1 MAEFAMVLSL
11 KPAHLKRYKDIAV
24 LLVKYGRADLAKEIG
39 IDEEVARPSAAEA
52 VPPKAEELARDLERL
67 GPTFIKLGQLLSTR
81 ADLLPVAYIDALARL
96 QDDVEP
102 FSFAEVE
109 RIVTEELGARI
120 SKAFA
125 EFDAAPLAAAS
136 LGQVHRAV
144 LRDGRVVA
152 VKVQRPGVR
161 EQIADDLDA
170 FTEIAQLLDKH
181 LEAGHLYQFEKV
193 VEEFRKS
200 ILRELDYRREAQNL
214 VTLSEN
220 LAEFDRIVVPS
231 PILDFT
237 TGRILTMDFVFGQK
251 ITALSPLEKIDI
263 DGARLADEL
272 HRAYLK
278 QILIDGFF
286 HADPHPGNVFLT
298 DDGRVALIDLGMV
311 GWISS
316 AMQENLL
323 KLLLAISEGKGEEAA
338 ERAAEIGE
346 KLETF
351 DDAEFRR
358 RVVELVGEYQNARLE
373 QIQVGKVVMEVSQVS
388 AAAGMRLP
396 PELTMLGKT
405 LLHLDEIGRTLDPT
419 FDPNASVRRSAAELL
434 QRRMRKSASPANLY
448 ASLLEAKDF
457 VQKLP
462 ARINKVLDILA
473 NNQLR
478 LNVDA
483 VDERLLIDGLHK
495 IANRIALG
503 VILAALIVGA
513 ALLMQVPTPFRIFG
527 YPGLAILLFLAAAFG
542 GVWLV
547 VSILVRDREP
557 PPKRR

>member
-1 MAEFAMVLSL
+1 MAVSL
-11 KPAHLKRYKDIAV
+11 KPTHLKRYKDIAV
-24 LLVKYGRADLAKEIG
+24 LLARYGRADLAKGIGVEEEIG
-39 IDEEVARPSAAEA
+39 RPAAAEG
-52 VPPKAEELARDLERL
+52 VPPKAEELARDLEKL

-81 ADLLPVAYIDALARL
+81 ADVLPVAYVEALARL

-109 RIVTEELGARI
+109 RIVSEELQTRI
-120 SKAFA
+120 SKAFT
-125 EFDAAPLAAAS
+125 EFDPVPIAAAS

-152 VKVQRPGVR
+152 VKVQRPGIR
-161 EQIADDLDA
+161 EQIVDDLDA
-170 FTEIAQLLDKH
+170 FTEIAQILDKH
-181 LEAGHLYQFEKV
+181 LQAGRLYQFEKMV
-193 VEEFRKS
+193 DEFRKS
-200 ILRELDYRREAQNL
+200 ILRELDYEREAQNL

-237 TGRILTMDFVFGQK
+237 TSRVLTMEFVFGQK
-251 ITALSPLEKIDI
+251 ITSLSPLEKIDI
-263 DGARLADEL
+263 DGGRLADEL

-298 DDGRVALIDLGMV
+298 DDHRVALIDLGMV

-323 KLLLAISEGKGEEAA
+323 KMLLAISEGKGEEAA

-351 DDAEFRR
+351 DEPEFRR

-373 QIQVGKVVMEVSQVS
+373 QIQVGKVVMEVSRVS
-388 AAAGMRLP
+388 ADAGMRLP
-396 PELTMLGKT
+396 AELTMLGKT
-405 LLHLDEIGRTLDPT
+405 LLHLDEIGRTLDPS
-419 FDPNASVRRSAAELL
+419 FDPNASVRKNAAELL
-434 QRRMRKSASPANLY
+434 QKRMRKSASPANLY

-457 VQKLP
+457 AQKLP
-462 ARINKVLDILA
+462 GRVNKVLDILA

-478 LNVDA
+478 LDVDA

-495 IANRIALG
+495 IANRISLG
-503 VILAALIVGA
+503 LVLAALIVGA
-513 ALLMQVPTPFRIFG
+513 ALLMQVPTQFRILG

-542 GVWLV
+542 GLWLV

-557 PPKRR
+557 PRRRKP

>member
-1 MAEFAMVLSL
+1 MVLSL

-24 LLVKYGRADLAKEIG
+24 LLVKYGRADLAKGIG
-39 IDEEVARPSAAEA
+39 IDEELARPSAAEA
-52 VPPKAEELARDLERL
+52 VPPKAEELARDLEKL

-161 EQIADDLDA
+161 EQIIDDLDA
-170 FTEIAQLLDKH
+170 FTEIAQLLDRH

-251 ITALSPLEKIDI
+251 I
-263 DGARLADEL
+263 
-272 HRAYLK
+272 
-278 QILIDGFF
+278 
-286 HADPHPGNVFLT
+286 
-298 DDGRVALIDLGMV
+298 
-311 GWISS
+311 
-316 AMQENLL
+316 MQP
-323 KLLLAISEGKGEEAA
+323 
-338 ERAAEIGE
+338 RW
-346 KLETF
+346 
-351 DDAEFRR
+351 
-358 RVVELVGEYQNARLE
+358 
-373 QIQVGKVVMEVSQVS
+373 
-388 AAAGMRLP
+388 
-396 PELTMLGKT
+396 
-405 LLHLDEIGRTLDPT
+405 
-419 FDPNASVRRSAAELL
+419 
-434 QRRMRKSASPANLY
+434 
-448 ASLLEAKDF
+448 
-457 VQKLP
+457 
-462 ARINKVLDILA
+462 
-473 NNQLR
+473 
-478 LNVDA
+478 
-483 VDERLLIDGLHK
+483 
-495 IANRIALG
+495 NRW
-503 VILAALIVGA
+503 
-513 ALLMQVPTPFRIFG
+513 R
-527 YPGLAILLFLAAAFG
+527 
-542 GVWLV
+542 
-547 VSILVRDREP
+547 
-557 PPKRR
+557 

>member
-1 MAEFAMVLSL
+1 MAVSL
-11 KPAHLKRYKDIAV
+11 KPTHLKRYKDIAV
-24 LLVKYGRADLAKEIG
+24 LLVKYGRADLATKIG
-39 IDEEVARPSAAEA
+39 IDEDVRPSAADSVPREA
-52 VPPKAEELARDLERL
+52 TELARDLERL

-81 ADLLPVAYIDALARL
+81 ADFLPLAYIEALGRL

-109 RIVTEELGARI
+109 RIVTEELQTRI
-120 SKAFA
+120 PKAFA

-152 VKVQRPGVR
+152 VKVQRPGIR
-161 EQIADDLDA
+161 EQIVDDLDA
-170 FTEIAQLLDKH
+170 FTEIAQLLDRH
-181 LEAGHLYQFEKV
+181 LEAGRTYQFEKMV
-193 VEEFRKS
+193 DEFRKS
-200 ILRELDYRREAQNL
+200 ILRELDYKREAQNL

-237 TGRILTMDFVFGQK
+237 TSRVLTMEFVFGQK
-251 ITALSPLEKIDI
+251 ITSLSPLEKIEI

-298 DDGRVALIDLGMV
+298 DDRRVALIDLGMV

-316 AMQENLL
+316 GMQENLL
-323 KLLLAISEGKGEEAA
+323 KLLLSISEGKGEDAA

-351 DDAEFRR
+351 DEAEFRR

-373 QIQVGKVVMEVSQVS
+373 QIQVGKVVMEVSRVS
-388 AAAGMRLP
+388 ADAGMRLP

-405 LLHLDEIGRTLDPT
+405 LLHLDEIGRTLDPS
-419 FDPNASVRRSAAELL
+419 FDPNASVRKNAAELL
-434 QRRMRKSASPANLY
+434 QKRMRKSASPGNLY

-457 VQKLP
+457 AQKLP
-462 ARINKVLDILA
+462 GRVNKVLDILA

-478 LNVDA
+478 LDVDA

-495 IANRIALG
+495 IANRISLG
-503 VILAALIVGA
+503 LVLAALIVGA
-513 ALLMQVPTPFRIFG
+513 ALLMQVPTQFRILG

-542 GVWLV
+542 GLWLV

-557 PPKRR
+557 PARKR

>member
-1 MAEFAMVLSL
+1 MAVSL
-11 KPAHLKRYKDIAV
+11 KPTHLKRYKDIAV
-24 LLVKYGRADLAKEIG
+24 LLAKYGRADLAKGIGVEEEIG
-39 IDEEVARPSAAEA
+39 HPSGAEG
-52 VPPKAEELARDLERL
+52 VPPKAEELARDLEKL

-81 ADLLPVAYIDALARL
+81 ADVLPVAYVEALARL

-109 RIVTEELGARI
+109 RIVSEELQTRI
-120 SKAFA
+120 SKAFT
-125 EFDAAPLAAAS
+125 EFDPVPMAAAS

-152 VKVQRPGVR
+152 VKVQRPGIR
-161 EQIADDLDA
+161 EQIVDDLDA
-170 FTEIAQLLDKH
+170 FAEIAQLLDAH
-181 LEAGHLYQFEKV
+181 LPAGRLYQFEKMV
-193 VEEFRKS
+193 DEFRKT
-200 ILRELDYRREAQNL
+200 ILRELDYQREAQNL

-220 LAEFDRIVVPS
+220 LAEFDRIAVPS
-231 PILDFT
+231 PVLDFT
-237 TGRILTMDFVFGQK
+237 TGRVLTMEFVFGRK
-251 ITALSPLEKIDI
+251 ITSLSPLEKIDI

-298 DDGRVALIDLGMV
+298 DDHRVALIDLGMV

-323 KLLLAISEGKGEEAA
+323 KMLLAISEGKGEEAA

-351 DDAEFRR
+351 DEPEFRR
-358 RVVELVGEYQNARLE
+358 RVGELVGEYQNARLE
-373 QIQVGKVVMEVSQVS
+373 QIQVGRVVMEVSRVS
-388 AAAGMRLP
+388 ADAGMQLP
-396 PELTMLGKT
+396 AELTMLGKT
-405 LLHLDEIGRTLDPT
+405 LLHLDEIGRTLDPS
-419 FDPNASVRRSAAELL
+419 FDPNASVRKNAAELL
-434 QRRMRKSASPANLY
+434 QKRMRKSASPANLY

-457 VQKLP
+457 AQKLP
-462 ARINKVLDILA
+462 GRVNKVLDILA
-473 NNQLR
+473 SNQLR
-478 LNVDA
+478 LDVDA

-495 IANRIALG
+495 IANRISLG
-503 VILAALIVGA
+503 LVLAALIIGA
-513 ALLMQVPTPFRIFG
+513 ALLMQVPTQFRILG

-542 GVWLV
+542 GLWLV

-557 PPKRR
+557 PARRRK